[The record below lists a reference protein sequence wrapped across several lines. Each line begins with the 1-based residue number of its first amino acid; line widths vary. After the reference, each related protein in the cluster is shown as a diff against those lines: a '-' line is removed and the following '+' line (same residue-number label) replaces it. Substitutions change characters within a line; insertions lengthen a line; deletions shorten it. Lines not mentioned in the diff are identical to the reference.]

1 MTRPVSV
8 CVDVFQGWQ
17 NYISGVFRNDTA
29 FIQFSVNHCV
39 QAIGVMSDGTTNTAT
54 NYWIL
59 KNQWGTNWG

>member
-1 MTRPVSV
+1 
-8 CVDVFQGWQ
+8 
-17 NYISGVFRNDTA
+17 
-29 FIQFSVNHCV
+29 VNHCV